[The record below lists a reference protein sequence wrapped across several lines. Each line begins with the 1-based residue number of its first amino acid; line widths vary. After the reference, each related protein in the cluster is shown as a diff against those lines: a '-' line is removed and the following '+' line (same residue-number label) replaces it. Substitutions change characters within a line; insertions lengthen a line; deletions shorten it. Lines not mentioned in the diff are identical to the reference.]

1 MDFGFSTEHEE
12 FREQVRTALRAPG
25 VRAALAK
32 AEAAGQ
38 REPDLHALYRE
49 LGGLGLLAVHWPA
62 EYGGRGLSFTHT
74 AIVAEE
80 MVRGGIPDTLHVL
93 TIQIVGQFLLT
104 TGTPWQKQR
113 YLPGLASGEH
123 FASVLYTEPWAGSDL
138 GALRAV
144 AEPDGDGYRIT
155 GTKVFSLKTRFAD
168 LGLCAARTSQADSKY
183 QGISLFLVDLHADG
197 VRVSTIPSIAAEQ
210 FHQVELDGVR
220 VPRQAL
226 IGREGEGWVLLSES
240 LAIERTGLDYYLK
253 AERWLG
259 AALDCLAGG
268 DLAGGDLAGGDPA
281 GGDPAATD
289 SVAERE
295 LERIG
300 RYGGGVET
308 SRLLC
313 WDVLNSITAGQVDE
327 TAAAIAKYYTS
338 ETAAEIARW
347 AVALPAPARRAAGG
361 PAASLA
367 AAYLEAPGITL
378 AGGTSEI
385 MLQYIAASLATTEG
399 DIG

>member
-1 MDFGFSTEHEE
+1 VDFGFSPEHER
-12 FREQVRTALRAPG
+12 FREQVRAALRGPG

-32 AEAAGQ
+32 AEADGQ
-38 REPDLHALYRE
+38 REPDLHPLYRE

-62 EYGGRGLSFTHT
+62 EYGGQDLSFTHT

-80 MVRGGIPDTLHVL
+80 MVRHGIPDTLHVN
-93 TIQIVGQFLLT
+93 TIQIVGQFVLMA
-104 TGTPWQKQR
+104 GTPEQKRR
-113 YLPGLASGEH
+113 YLPGMASGEN

-168 LGLCAARTSQADSKY
+168 LGLCAARTAQADSKY
-183 QGISLFLVDLHADG
+183 QGISLFLMDLHADG

-220 VPRQAL
+220 VPGQAL
-226 IGREGEGWVLLSES
+226 IGRPGDGWALLNES

-253 AERWLG
+253 SERWLG
-259 AALDCLAGG
+259 AALDCLGSEASAGG
-268 DLAGGDLAGGDPA
+268 QM
-281 GGDPAATD
+281 
-289 SVAERE
+289 

-300 RYGGGVET
+300 RYGAAVEAG
-308 SRLLC
+308 RLLC
-313 WDVLNSITAGQVDE
+313 WNVLNSITAGQVDE
-327 TAAAIAKYYTS
+327 TAAAIAKYHTS
-338 ETAAEIARW
+338 ELAAEIARW
-347 AVALPAPARRAAGG
+347 ASSVPTPAQRLAGG
-361 PAASLA
+361 PAATLA
-367 AAYLEAPGITL
+367 AAYLEAPGVTL

-385 MLQYIAASLATTEG
+385 MLQLIAASLATTEEETG
-399 DIG
+399 

>member
-1 MDFGFSTEHEE
+1 VDFGFSPELER
-12 FREQVRTALRAPG
+12 FREQVRAALSGPG

-32 AEAAGQ
+32 AGAAGQ
-38 REPDLHALYRE
+38 REPDLHPLYRE

-62 EYGGRGLSFTHT
+62 EYGGQGLSFTHT

-80 MVRGGIPDTLHVL
+80 MVRHGIPDTLHVN
-93 TIQIVGQFLLT
+93 TIQIVGQFVLMA
-104 TGTPWQKQR
+104 GTPPQKHR
-113 YLPGLASGEH
+113 YLPGMASGEH

-138 GALRAV
+138 GALRTV

-220 VPRQAL
+220 VPAQAL
-226 IGREGEGWVLLSES
+226 IGREGEGWVLLSKS

-259 AALDCLAGG
+259 AALACLAGSG
-268 DLAGGDLAGGDPA
+268 LDGAGAGGQ
-281 GGDPAATD
+281 T
-289 SVAERE
+289 

-300 RYGGGVET
+300 RYGAAVEAG
-308 SRLLC
+308 RLLC

-327 TAAAIAKYYTS
+327 TAAAIAKYHTS
-338 ETAAEIARW
+338 ELAAEIARW
-347 AVALPAPARRAAGG
+347 AASVPAPAQRLAGG
-361 PAASLA
+361 PAAILA
-367 AAYLEAPGITL
+367 AAYLEAPGVTL

-385 MLQYIAASLATTEG
+385 MLQLIAASLDTTEEDTG
-399 DIG
+399 